1 MSVECNNSQISEN
14 SGRGYIIRQPKFTN
28 KVTRPTRKR
37 PQPIRAGVA
46 ALQRHRRSP
55 ATKAEAQPDTNGW
68 NRSPHIREK
77 TSHAAQKENGRQ
89 WGQMFKAATSSMSQT
104 HKGLKEKKT
113 KLTSSTIS
121 RYKGKITATDRFC
134 DPYEAAYKR
143 KKARNLSHASATY
156 CPGVKQGPPQSLR
169 RTAACG
175 SAAELLL
182 LSS

>member
-14 SGRGYIIRQPKFTN
+14 SRRRYIIRQPKFTD

-37 PQPIRAGVA
+37 PQPVGAGVA
-46 ALQRHRRSP
+46 ALQRHRHTP

-68 NRSPHIREK
+68 KKSPRTREK
-77 TSHAAQKENGRQ
+77 TSDAAQKENGRQ
-89 WGQMFKAATSSMSQT
+89 WGQMLKAATTSMSQT

-113 KLTSSTIS
+113 KIISSTFS
-121 RYKGKITATDRFC
+121 RYKKRITATDRFC

-143 KKARNLSHASATY
+143 KKAHNLSHVSATY

-169 RTAACG
+169 CTAACG